1 MSKTEPILA
10 TRGLVAGYGTSAICG
25 PLDVELRAGEVL
37 GVVGFNASGK
47 STMVRTMI
55 GAQAALDGEALV
67 NDLPPDDRSARYL
80 RFVSAVLD
88 GDAFF
93 PSLSVE
99 EHLSL
104 VANGHGVQNAQTA
117 VERELEYFD
126 LIRARESLPDSL
138 SSGQRRR
145 LILAAALIRPSSLL
159 VLDEP
164 EQRLDPVMRKRLSR
178 RLCSTAAAGT
188 AIVLVTHDGALL
200 QQVADRCLL
209 IAEPIVEITPSEGA
223 AAITTA

>member
-1 MSKTEPILA
+1 MSNAEPVLQ
-10 TRGLVAGYGTSAICG
+10 TRRLVAGYGASAICG
-25 PLDVELRAGEVL
+25 PLDLELYPGEVL
-37 GVVGFNASGK
+37 GVAGFNASGK

-55 GAQAALDGEALV
+55 GAQPALDGEARV
-67 NDLPPDDRSARYL
+67 NSLRPDDRSALYR

-104 VANGHGVQNAQTA
+104 VANGHGVRDAQHA

-126 LIRARESLPDSL
+126 LVAARDALPDSL

-145 LILAAALIRPSSLL
+145 LILAAALIRPASLL

-164 EQRLDPVMRKRLSR
+164 EQRLDPVMRNRLGN
-178 RLCSTAAAGT
+178 RLRSIAEEGP

-200 QQVADRCLL
+200 QRAADRCLL
-209 IAEPIVEITPSEGA
+209 IGEPIRETTPSEGA